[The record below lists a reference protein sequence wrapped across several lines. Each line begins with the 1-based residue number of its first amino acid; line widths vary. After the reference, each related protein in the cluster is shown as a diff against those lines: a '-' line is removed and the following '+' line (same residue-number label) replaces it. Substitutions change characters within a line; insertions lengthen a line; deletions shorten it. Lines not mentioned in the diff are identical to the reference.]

1 MSETTADAAVVQQT
15 TYRVVNYLDA
25 KQLKIDLRFSP
36 TNLDSAQMDQ
46 AALFADY
53 GVLAAQASHQV
64 DVVKLLLENSEAAVY
79 KILRDQAAEKAEKVT
94 EAQLEKLVARHPRVI
109 SMKKALAE
117 AKQVEAVGKVAIEAF
132 KQKRDMLIQQGVVQ
146 REERKGELFTMARNV
161 AEDARAAQVAG
172 VLAQRQAAKGGSE
185 AA

>member
-1 MSETTADAAVVQQT
+1 MSDTTGDAATVQQT
-15 TYRVVNYLDA
+15 TYKVINYLDA
-25 KQLKIDLRFSP
+25 TKLKKALRFSP
-36 TNLDSAQMDQ
+36 TDLDSAQMDQ

-79 KILRDQAAEKAEKVT
+79 KLLREAAAERGEKVT

-146 REERKGELFTMARNV
+146 REERKGELYTLGRSV
-161 AEDARAAQVAG
+161 AEDARKSQIQGILDRRNDAAG
-172 VLAQRQAAKGGSE
+172 AAAE
-185 AA
+185 